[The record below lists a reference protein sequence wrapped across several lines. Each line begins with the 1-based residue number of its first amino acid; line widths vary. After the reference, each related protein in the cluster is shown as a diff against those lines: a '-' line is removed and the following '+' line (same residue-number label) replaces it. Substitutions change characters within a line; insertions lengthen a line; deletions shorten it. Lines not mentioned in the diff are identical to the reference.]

1 MNVTIKV
8 PAMIAGLF
16 IAGSALALNPGDR
29 VDNFR
34 LLDQAGASHELYY
47 LSDARAVVLMTYGNG
62 CGIVQKSLPR
72 LREIRDE
79 YKAKGIEFRLIDSNG
94 QDNRD
99 AVAKESREF
108 GNDLPI
114 LIDETQLIGEALGVD
129 RTADVFVVDPKNWTL
144 VYRGPMD
151 DRLSYGAQK
160 PVAKKQYLT
169 DALDATLAG
178 KPVTVARAEALGC
191 LVNLR
196 ERERRDAHAQI
207 SYSDRIAPLLVDKC
221 VACHREGGV
230 GPWSMTSYDVV
241 RGFAPMIREV
251 VRTQRMPPWH
261 ADPHYGSFVGDRSMT
276 NEDAKD
282 LVHWIEAGAPRGIGA
297 DPLATLDKSWSE
309 WTLGKPDLIV
319 EVPAYEVAA
328 TGVISYQYPYAANPL
343 KRDVWIRA
351 IEIMPGNRAVV
362 HHVLAGIDDPG
373 NGERRAIRGQMGE
386 LGGYAPGKNAI
397 PYPADTG
404 ILLRKEASFR
414 FQMHYTPNGKTTT
427 DVTRLG
433 LYFYDKPPKH
443 SMQMEIIFNASLAIP
458 ANTKAYSQSLDI
470 VFDRDIMLYSLLPH
484 AHLRGKAARFTA
496 HYPDGR
502 NEVLLSVPKY
512 DFNWQ
517 PLYVLNP
524 SKLMPAGTRVVMD
537 MTWDNSAQN
546 PANPDPDKVVHW
558 GDQTW
563 EEMDV
568 GWFRFRNADDDDR
581 AKAAQTGGEKRAAAP
596 LESGAGIQR
605 KITGVH

>member
-1 MNVTIKV
+1 MKTALLLLAVL
-8 PAMIAGLF
+8 AGF
-16 IAGSALALNPGDR
+16 FFAGSAMALNPGDR

-34 LLDQAGASHELYY
+34 LLDHTGASHELYY
-47 LSDARAVVLMTYGNG
+47 FSDAKAVVLMTYGNG

-79 YKAKGIEFRLIDSNG
+79 YKAKGVDFLLIDSNL

-99 AVAKESREF
+99 AVARESAEF

-114 LIDETQLIGEALGVD
+114 LVDETQLIGEALGVD
-129 RTADVFVVDPKNWTL
+129 RTADVFVVDPKNWQL
-144 VYRGPMD
+144 LYRGPID

-160 PVAKKQYLT
+160 PDARKQYLT

-178 KPVTVARAEALGC
+178 RPVAVTHAEALGC
-191 LVNLR
+191 LVNLP
-196 ERERRDAHAQI
+196 ERARHDAHSRI
-207 SYSDRIAPLLVDKC
+207 SYSERIAPLLVDKC

-230 GPWSMTSYDVV
+230 GPWAMTRYDIV

-251 VRTQRMPPWH
+251 VRTKRMPPWH

-276 NEDAKD
+276 NEDTRD
-282 LVHWIEAGAPRGIGA
+282 LIHWIEAGAPRGKGA
-297 DPLATLDKSWSE
+297 DPLALLDKSWSE

-319 EVPAYEVAA
+319 EVPAYEVPA
-328 TGVISYQYPYAANPL
+328 TGVISYQYPHATNPL
-343 KRDVWIRA
+343 GRDVWIRA
-351 IEIMPGNRAVV
+351 IEIIPGNRAVV

-386 LGGYAPGKNAI
+386 LGGYAPGKNAV
-397 PYPADTG
+397 PYPTDTG

-414 FQMHYTPNGKTTT
+414 FQMHYTPNGKATT

-433 LYFYDKPPKH
+433 LYFYGKPPKH
-443 SMQMEIIFNASLAIP
+443 SMQMEIIYDAGLAIP
-458 ANTKAYSQSLDI
+458 ANTKAYSQTLDK

-484 AHLRGKAARFTA
+484 AHLRGRAAKFTA
-496 HYPDGR
+496 HFPDGR

-524 SKLMPAGTRVVMD
+524 PKFIPAGTRVAMD

-546 PANPDPDKVVHW
+546 PANPDPNNVVHW

-563 EEMDV
+563 EEMNV

-581 AKAAQTGGEKRAAAP
+581 AKAAQTGAEKRAAAP
-596 LESGAGIQR
+596 RQSGDGSGQNP
-605 KITGVH
+605 TGVH

>member
-196 ERERRDAHAQI
+196 ERERRDAHA
-207 SYSDRIAPLLVDKC
+207 
-221 VACHREGGV
+221 
-230 GPWSMTSYDVV
+230 
-241 RGFAPMIREV
+241 
-251 VRTQRMPPWH
+251 
-261 ADPHYGSFVGDRSMT
+261 
-276 NEDAKD
+276 
-282 LVHWIEAGAPRGIGA
+282 
-297 DPLATLDKSWSE
+297 
-309 WTLGKPDLIV
+309 
-319 EVPAYEVAA
+319 
-328 TGVISYQYPYAANPL
+328 
-343 KRDVWIRA
+343 
-351 IEIMPGNRAVV
+351 
-362 HHVLAGIDDPG
+362 
-373 NGERRAIRGQMGE
+373 
-386 LGGYAPGKNAI
+386 
-397 PYPADTG
+397 
-404 ILLRKEASFR
+404 
-414 FQMHYTPNGKTTT
+414 
-427 DVTRLG
+427 
-433 LYFYDKPPKH
+433 
-443 SMQMEIIFNASLAIP
+443 
-458 ANTKAYSQSLDI
+458 
-470 VFDRDIMLYSLLPH
+470 
-484 AHLRGKAARFTA
+484 
-496 HYPDGR
+496 
-502 NEVLLSVPKY
+502 
-512 DFNWQ
+512 
-517 PLYVLNP
+517 
-524 SKLMPAGTRVVMD
+524 
-537 MTWDNSAQN
+537 
-546 PANPDPDKVVHW
+546 
-558 GDQTW
+558 
-563 EEMDV
+563 
-568 GWFRFRNADDDDR
+568 
-581 AKAAQTGGEKRAAAP
+581 
-596 LESGAGIQR
+596 
-605 KITGVH
+605 